1 MKRLCLAAAAGLVPL
16 AAHAQFVPPPNVK
29 AAFEPIVVTASRALQ
44 PEPTLRDAVVI
55 TREDLEDSGA
65 LSLGEVLERRAG
77 VELRATG
84 GPGQPQG
91 IFMRGASA
99 ANTLVLVDGI
109 RVGSAT
115 QGTTA
120 IEAIPLELIER
131 IEIVKGPLSSLYGS
145 EAAGGVIQIFTRGK
159 DVPYFF
165 ASGAVGTDRDLRAS
179 SGLATSDGDNLVS
192 LTMGARRVD
201 AKSATNERNTF
212 SYDPDRDPYEN
223 AYANLRMSHRY
234 WQGETLML
242 EAFGSHNRT
251 HYDAGIPPPGVTDR
265 TDQSVAGW
273 RITSSNNFAKWWASR
288 LAVGEGLDD
297 LKLHGQFTNAF
308 RTRSD
313 QASWIN
319 QFGAAPSSATLGW
332 ETVRQTVTP
341 SEADGV
347 PLYTQNHRTTNSVFG
362 SLLQTLNGQHLE
374 ASARRDQDEQFGA
387 RNTGSV
393 SYGIDFPGYAQLA
406 GTWGRGFRAPTFNDL
421 YLAAFAPFYVPNPNL
436 KPERS
441 KSGEISLRSLA
452 GAKVSWRVT
461 AFDNRFDDLIV
472 ATAQSVDNVDRARI
486 RGVEAALDA
495 TWWGLR
501 FRASLTVQRPRNDD
515 TGARLQGRAERF
527 GNVDVSRAWG
537 RWTAGIGVLAS
548 SDRYDSATADPA
560 TRLGGYAVVDAR
572 VRYAITPKWTAE
584 LVATNL
590 GDKRYESSLGYD
602 APRRGV
608 LLNVR
613 FASY

>member
-1 MKRLCLAAAAGLVPL
+1 MKRLSLAAAASLLPV
-16 AAHAQFVPPPNVK
+16 AAQAQFVAPNVK
-29 AAFEPIVVTASRALQ
+29 AAPDPILVTASRALQ
-44 PEPTLRDAVVI
+44 PEPTLRDTVVI
-55 TREDLEDSGA
+55 TREDLDDSGA

-91 IFMRGASA
+91 IFMRGAGA

-109 RVGSAT
+109 RAGSAT

-131 IEIVKGPLSSLYGS
+131 IEVVKGPLSSLYGS

-159 DVPYFF
+159 NAPYFF
-165 ASGAVGTDRDLRAS
+165 ASAGLGTDREMRAS
-179 SGLATSDGDNLVS
+179 SGLSTSDGDNLVS

-201 AKSATNERNTF
+201 ARSATNDRNTF

-234 WQGETLML
+234 WQGETLAL

-251 HYDAGIPPPGVTDR
+251 NYDAGIPPPGVTDR

-273 RITSSNNFAKWWASR
+273 RITSSNNFARWWASR

-297 LKLHGQFTNAF
+297 LKLHGQFTNAY

-332 ETVRQTVTP
+332 ETVRQVVTP

-347 PLYTQNHRTTNSVFG
+347 PLYSQNHRTTNSVFG
-362 SLLQTLNGQHLE
+362 SLLQSLNGQHLE
-374 ASARRDQDEQFGA
+374 ASARRDQDAQFGA
-387 RNTGSV
+387 RNTGSL
-393 SYGIDFPGYAQLA
+393 SYGVDYPGYAQLA

-421 YLAAFAPFYVPNPNL
+421 YLTAFAPYYVPNPNL
-436 KPERS
+436 EPERS
-441 KSGEISLRSLA
+441 RSGEISLRSLA
-452 GAKVSWRVT
+452 GAAASWRVT

-472 ATAQSVDNVDRARI
+472 ATARSVDNVARARI

-495 TWWGLR
+495 TAWGTR

-515 TGARLQGRAERF
+515 TGARLQARAERF
-527 GNVDVSRAWG
+527 GSIDVSRAWG
-537 RWTAGIGVLAS
+537 RWTAGMSLLAS
-548 SDRYDSATADPA
+548 ADRYDSATQDPA

-572 VRYAITPKWTAE
+572 VRYAITPKWTAQ

-590 GDKRYESSLGYD
+590 GDKRYESALGYD
-602 APRRGV
+602 APRRAL
-608 LLNVR
+608 LLNVS